1 MTTTPEATSSVGT
14 VSGPTVSAGRT
25 ASADAVSVDAV
36 SADAVTVDA
45 VSGGGETGRTDAAG
59 PADAADATAERIW
72 RNLRTYVL
80 ERNERRKETSEA
92 LGMSFFRVK
101 VLRRVA
107 ASPARLSELAAELS
121 SDRPYTT
128 LVVDDLAKRGLVERH
143 EHPADRRSKIVT
155 ATAEGHAA
163 ADRANA
169 IMGAPPESLSA
180 LSAADLTALDR
191 IVAALAAQD

>member
-14 VSGPTVSAGRT
+14 VSGPTVSGPTVYAGRT
-25 ASADAVSVDAV
+25 ASADAVTVDAASVDAA
-36 SADAVTVDA
+36 S
-45 VSGGGETGRTDAAG
+45 GGETGRTDTVG

>member
-1 MTTTPEATSSVGT
+1 MTTTSDATSSLGT
-14 VSGPTVSAGRT
+14 ESGHTDPVDT
-25 ASADAVSVDAV
+25 ASGTPDSTGAGTA
-36 SADAVTVDA
+36 
-45 VSGGGETGRTDAAG
+45 SGT
-59 PADAADATAERIW
+59 PDATAERIW

-92 LGMSFFRVK
+92 LGMSFFRIK

-143 EHPADRRSKIVT
+143 EHPTDRRSKIVT

>member
-25 ASADAVSVDAV
+25 ASADAVTVDAASVDAA
-36 SADAVTVDA
+36 S
-45 VSGGGETGRTDAAG
+45 GGETGRTDTVG
-59 PADAADATAERIW
+59 PADTADATAERIW

-191 IVAALAAQD
+191 IVAALAALD

>member
-14 VSGPTVSAGRT
+14 VSGPTASGRT

-36 SADAVTVDA
+36 S
-45 VSGGGETGRTDAAG
+45 GGGETGRTDAFDAADAIG
-59 PADAADATAERIW
+59 PADTADATAERIW

-143 EHPADRRSKIVT
+143 EHPTDRRSKIVT

-163 ADRANA
+163 AGRANA